1 MSARRVNF
9 QIWIGADIDGHG
21 RAPVIR
27 SIRCARVDDVL
38 AIAHIVSVMRRILMS
53 ILLIASLTI
62 GGAVNAWAAQDCPYL
77 NVANSAGDHDCCP
90 DNVMNDMAM
99 SGAGDAGEPMDGDQP
114 QPADTSFDCQPGQ
127 ACRTVPALAW
137 SPNELVAAPPGFN
150 FVRQFSND
158 LEAPSADVELDLRPP
173 ISA

>member
-1 MSARRVNF
+1 MVPLP
-9 QIWIGADIDGHG
+9 G
-21 RAPVIR
+21 RALVER
-27 SIRCARVDDVL
+27 SNGRVRVDEVL
-38 AIAHIVSVMRRILMS
+38 AITHISLVMRRILMS

-62 GGAVNAWAAQDCPYL
+62 GGTLNAWAAQDCPYL
-77 NVANSAGDHDCCP
+77 NTASLADDHDCCP

-99 SGAGDAGEPMDGDQP
+99 SDANDARAPMDGGQH
-114 QPADTSFDCQPGQ
+114 QPAGTSFDCQPGQ

-137 SPNELVAAPPGFN
+137 SPNEVVAAPQGLN

-158 LEAPSADVELDLRPP
+158 LGAHSADVELDLRPP